1 MSSSSSQYM
10 SQFIDGHRWFTG
22 TIASI
27 QRPVYCSKNFTM
39 SANGDFDSET
49 VYGKPV
55 QVISIDENENTFSL
69 NEENLNLVLSRIPAK
84 MKLSVVSVVGAFRT
98 GKSFLLDFFLKIFT
112 LSTKQNGRGSMEQP
126 FYIENK
132 VRR

>member
-1 MSSSSSQYM
+1 MS
-10 SQFIDGHRWFTG
+10 G
-22 TIASI
+22 
-27 QRPVYCSKNFTM
+27 
-39 SANGDFDSET
+39 NGDFDSET

-98 GKSFLLDFFLKIFT
+98 GKSFLLDFFLKYLRYPQNKMGEEAWNNF
-112 LSTKQNGRGSMEQP
+112 LHRKQN
-126 FYIENK
+126 
-132 VRR
+132 